1 MDKISREKLEN
12 YFKITK
18 EALEE
23 AKKSENRAKLENER
37 KDFLDMI
44 ERYYKDAIYFKD
56 NGQIVNSFAAIVYAH
71 GWLDAGARIGL
82 FDVHNNKLFT
92 VE

>member
-1 MDKISREKLEN
+1 MKEISEEKLEK
-12 YFKITK
+12 YFNITGK
-18 EALEE
+18 ALEE
-23 AKKSENRAKLENER
+23 AKKSKNRTKLVEER

-44 ERYYKDAIYFKD
+44 ERYYKDAFYFKKKD
-56 NGQIVNSFAAIVYAH
+56 DIVNSFSALVYAH

>member
-1 MDKISREKLEN
+1 MDKITKEKLEK
-12 YFKITK
+12 YFRITK

-23 AKKSENRAKLENER
+23 AKKSKNRTNLDEER
-37 KDFLDMI
+37 LDFLDMI
-44 ERYYKDAIYFKD
+44 ERYYKDSIYFKNKGD
-56 NGQIVNSFAAIVYAH
+56 IVNSFSALVYAH

-92 VE
+92 VD

>member
-1 MDKISREKLEN
+1 MDKISKEKLEN

-18 EALEE
+18 QALEE
-23 AKKSENRAKLENER
+23 AKNSDNKTEMKKVRE
-37 KDFLDMI
+37 DFLDMI
-44 ERYYKDAIYFKD
+44 ERYYKDAIYFKEK
-56 NGQIVNSFAAIVYAH
+56 GQIVNAFSAIVYAH
-71 GWLDAGARIGL
+71 GWLDAGARIGI

>member
-1 MDKISREKLEN
+1 MDKISEEKLET
-12 YFKITK
+12 YFRITK
-18 EALEE
+18 QALEE
-23 AKKSENRAKLENER
+23 AKKSENKVKLEKER
-37 KDFLDMI
+37 LDFLDMV

-56 NGQIVNSFAAIVYAH
+56 KNDLVNSFAAIVYAH
-71 GWLDAGARIGL
+71 GWLDAGARIGI